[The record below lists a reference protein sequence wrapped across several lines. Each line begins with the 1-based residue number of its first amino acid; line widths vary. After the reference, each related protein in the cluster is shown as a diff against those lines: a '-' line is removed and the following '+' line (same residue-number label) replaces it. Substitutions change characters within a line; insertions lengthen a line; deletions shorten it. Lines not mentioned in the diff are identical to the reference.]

1 MFSSFIQSSKL
12 VGATLVG
19 AAESVSSAIAYG
31 AGMEDAHIEVVEE
44 AGTIFLEGTAPSAS
58 VIEQAGEIARS
69 IFGTHV
75 CNLVRMP

>member
-44 AGTIFLEGTAPSAS
+44 AVTG
-58 VIEQAGEIARS
+58 
-69 IFGTHV
+69 
-75 CNLVRMP
+75 

>member
-44 AGTIFLEGTAPSAS
+44 AGTIFLEGTAPGSDVFVDDVS
-58 VIEQAGEIARS
+58 VTA
-69 IFGTHV
+69 
-75 CNLVRMP
+75 M